1 MSPKTV
7 TPLIALV
14 ALIGSLRAR
23 LNPSVTSRKVLGGV
37 ALAFASWALPAL
49 AEAVVAVDCSN
60 PKHTISSRV
69 NSPGIVIV
77 VRGTCT
83 ENVVI
88 TSDDVTITTD
98 GVSPATIS
106 ALDTSQPT
114 IRLDGAHRI
123 RIDGVTPGGLTISG
137 GTYGILASRGSTL
150 DLSNC
155 TVAGNSQNG
164 VVASYSSTL
173 SVDSCTVGPNTGN
186 GVGASNTASLA
197 ITNSTVTN
205 NTAAGVFAVRSSFV
219 RVGQDLAGTPIA
231 KPVTVSGSGGNGI
244 AISESSAGSVVGGV
258 VENSGATQLFVG
270 RGSSGQIGLGS
281 NNLTGGV
288 TIRNGAS
295 HGISVEGGNATI
307 VFSTITSNASTGI
320 LISNA
325 GSARIG
331 LLNGVGS
338 GATRVSSNGSVGIH
352 VAIGASAFIGGT
364 TIDGNGTDPGAG
376 LGRFGI
382 QVFQGSV
389 TLAGNNVITNNAN
402 TGIFVAQG
410 GRVLVGDGAFGLGT
424 TNTIS
429 SNGNGGIFAFQG
441 GIISA
446 RNATISDNTGAA
458 VQAFEAGVVELFGST
473 AVTVPAVGSTP
484 GAVVQFGSTLQLSQT
499 ASIIS
504 ATGDGIQTS
513 NLTAIS
519 IGNGNTVQGNG
530 AGGVGVRCFSSP
542 PLTASAVTL
551 TGNLSNVTGATGTFV
566 GCNVF
571 Q

>member
-1 MSPKTV
+1 MMSTKTV

-197 ITNSTVTN
+197 ITNSTLTN

-288 TIRNGAS
+288 TIRNGGS
-295 HGISVEGGNATI
+295 HGISVGGGNATI
-307 VFSTITSNASTGI
+307 GFS
-320 LISNA
+320 
-325 GSARIG
+325 
-331 LLNGVGS
+331 
-338 GATRVSSNGSVGIH
+338 
-352 VAIGASAFIGGT
+352 
-364 TIDGNGTDPGAG
+364 
-376 LGRFGI
+376 
-382 QVFQGSV
+382 
-389 TLAGNNVITNNAN
+389 TNNAN

-551 TGNLSNVTGATGTFV
+551 TGNLSNVTGATGAFV